1 MGLSLKDIDYKKY
14 IPQALTI
21 LLLFSGI
28 CLTGSNMVIIYA
40 CITLIS
46 FGYVIYM
53 IIKKK
58 SILMDIYD
66 LWLLLVFLL
75 LIISGLLS
83 PYKGGFSL
91 KYFLLLCV
99 CIACVYFFMK
109 NSKERLMDF
118 IGQVIEGTSV
128 ISCIYIA
135 AHELPYFIINF
146 SQISRGY
153 MRYRFGLL
161 SGINP
166 TQTAGV
172 FGILSV
178 ITFYFVFIEKKHRL
192 IYVYIMQVIVAIF
205 SGSKKGL
212 VLIALPALLYFFRI
226 GLKSWRNFIIFALT
240 LVVTGIAI
248 FKIPLLYN
256 IVGYRIL
263 DVLSELGIVKNAV
276 LPESA
281 IIDNS
286 TTKRLNMIHDAWE
299 MIIQKPVSGWG
310 WNAFAVVAGYGIYSH
325 NNYLEILVS
334 MGIIGFIIYYAM
346 PAGLLIGS
354 VRQKN
359 KDKRFLCLC
368 LIISMLLMDISSV
381 TVYGHAIIYFIYAF
395 LFLLVSEKL
404 PCIKIYNKGITVVDK
419 KDVEIENAE

>member
-14 IPQALTI
+14 IPQVLAI
-21 LLLFSGI
+21 LLLFSSI
-28 CLTGSNMVIIYA
+28 CLTGSNTVIIYA
-40 CITLIS
+40 CITLVS

-53 IIKKK
+53 IIKQK
-58 SILMDIYD
+58 SILLDIYD

-75 LIISGLLS
+75 LIVSGLIS
-83 PYKGGFSL
+83 PYKGAFSL
-91 KYFLLLCV
+91 KYFLLM
-99 CIACVYFFMK
+99 CICMACIYFLMK
-109 NSKERLMDF
+109 NSKEKRKDF

-128 ISCIYIA
+128 ISCIYIS

-153 MRYRFGLL
+153 TRYRFGLL

-166 TQTAGV
+166 THTAGV

-178 ITFYFVFIEKKHRL
+178 ITFYFVFIEKKYRL
-192 IYVYIMQVIVAIF
+192 IYVYIMQVILTVF

-212 VLIALPALLYFFRI
+212 LLIVLPVLLYFFRI
-226 GLKSWRNFIIFALT
+226 GLKSWRNFIIFAFT
-240 LVVTGIAI
+240 LLVTGIAI

-256 IVGYRIL
+256 IMGYRIL

-286 TTKRLNMIHDAWE
+286 TTKRLKMIQAAWE
-299 MIIQKPVSGWG
+299 MFIQKPVSGWG
-310 WNAFAVVAGYGIYSH
+310 WNAFAVIAGYGVYSH
-325 NNYLEILVS
+325 NNCLEVLVS
-334 MGIIGFIIYYAM
+334 MGVIGFIIYYVM

-354 VRQKN
+354 IRQKN

-368 LIISMLLMDISSV
+368 LIISMLLMDVSSI
-381 TVYGHAIIYFIYAF
+381 TIYGHVIIYFIYAF
-395 LFLLVSEKL
+395 LFLLVSETL

>member
-14 IPQALTI
+14 IPQALTV
-21 LLLFSGI
+21 LLLFSSV
-28 CLTGSNMVIIYA
+28 CLTGSNTVIIYA
-40 CITLIS
+40 CIALIS

-66 LWLLLVFLL
+66 LWLLLVFLF
-75 LIISGLLS
+75 LIISGLTS

-91 KYFLLLCV
+91 KYFLLTCV
-99 CIACVYFFMK
+99 CILCVYFFMK
-109 NSKERLMDF
+109 SSKEKLMEF
-118 IGQVIEGTSV
+118 IGQVIEGTLV

-153 MRYRFGLL
+153 MRYRFGIL

-166 TQTAGV
+166 TAAAGF

-178 ITFYFVFIEKKHRL
+178 IVFYFVFIEKKHRL
-192 IYVYIMQVIVAIF
+192 IYVYIMQIIVTIL

-212 VLIALPALLYFFRI
+212 LLIALPWLLYFFRI
-226 GLKSWRNFIIFALT
+226 GLKNWRNIIIFALT
-240 LVVTGIAI
+240 LLIIGIAV

-286 TTKRLNMIHDAWE
+286 TTKRLGMIADAWK
-299 MIIQKPVSGWG
+299 MFIQKPVLGWG
-310 WNAFAVVAGYGIYSH
+310 WNAFAVLAGYGIYSH

-334 MGIIGFIIYYAM
+334 MGIVGFIIYYVM
-346 PAGLLIGS
+346 PVGLLIGS
-354 VRQKN
+354 IRQKN
-359 KDKRFLCLC
+359 KDRRFLCLC
-368 LIISMLLMDISSV
+368 LIFAMLLMDISSV
-381 TVYGHAIIYFIYAF
+381 TIYGHVIIYFMYAC
-395 LFLLVSEKL
+395 LFLLVGETL

-419 KDVEIENAE
+419 KDVEIGNAE